1 MKWLAIV
8 RRQDGTFHK
17 EPMGISASATEIC
30 RRWYEQHDTG
40 RVSLVGVIRGG
51 ETDEIIKVLSEKKSS

>member
-1 MKWLAIV
+1 MNWLAIV

-17 EPMGISASATEIC
+17 EPMGISASATDIC

-40 RVSLVGVIRGG
+40 RVSLIGVVKA
-51 ETDEIIKVLSEKKSS
+51 EELEEISKLLLKKQSS